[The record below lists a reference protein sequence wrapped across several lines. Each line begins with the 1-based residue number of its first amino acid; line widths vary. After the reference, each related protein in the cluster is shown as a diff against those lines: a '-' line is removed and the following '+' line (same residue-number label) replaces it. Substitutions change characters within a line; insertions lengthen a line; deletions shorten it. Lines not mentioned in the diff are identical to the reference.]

1 MVEQAA
7 KPLAR
12 SVWVLDATPGK
23 VRVGRDGDDHP
34 AELIIF
40 LRALANQVTSKMEV
54 ISGLMREGFLNE
66 VAQWV
71 VTNLRKTNPSD
82 SSSSAYSW
90 TFDLDGIAQMY
101 QSYEETNLWCYKHEF
116 LKDFFLSTGLLFQYE
131 AELDAFLEF
140 IIWRFSIWVHKPT
153 LGYALMNL
161 RYEDELTMETRAK
174 LRTGL
179 EGPGLTVYQKIW
191 YCVAT
196 QWVEIIGYAHRNMDL
211 LKDQDVI
218 RIVLNLLKTNTSV
231 ATGLGTNWIVICA
244 PDDGSCAWGY
254 FDVFISYSNNT
265 NLMLLLWGCGF
276 VSCLLFGGSRKTL
289 PDGVRLMGDISV
301 LLLVDPST
309 AKSQVM
315 LVLETRLKISYFC
328 MAKSFGGNE
337 TQAKV
342 NTQRV
347 VGT

>member
-1 MVEQAA
+1 
-7 KPLAR
+7 
-12 SVWVLDATPGK
+12 
-23 VRVGRDGDDHP
+23 
-34 AELIIF
+34 
-40 LRALANQVTSKMEV
+40 MEV
-54 ISGLMREGFLNE
+54 ISGLVREGFLND

-71 VTNLRKTNPSD
+71 VTNLRKTNPFD

-116 LKDFFLSTGLLFQYE
+116 LKYFFLSTGLLFQYE

-140 IIWRFSIWVHKPT
+140 LIWRFSIWVHKPT

-161 RYEDELTMETRAK
+161 RYGDELTTETRAK

-179 EGPGLTVYQKIW
+179 EGPGLTLYQKIW

-196 QWVEIIGYAHRNMDL
+196 QWVEIIGYAHENMDL

-254 FDVFISYSNNT
+254 FDVCEDDVATVSPT
-265 NLMLLLWGCGF
+265 GQDENLLSPIMAPFHSSQLSGF
-276 VSCLLFGGSRKTL
+276 T
-289 PDGVRLMGDISV
+289 DGNEVKRDFSDLSWVGNVTGLI
-301 LLLVDPST
+301 
-309 AKSQVM
+309 AKSAIFF
-315 LVLETRLKISYFC
+315 LF
-328 MAKSFGGNE
+328 
-337 TQAKV
+337 
-342 NTQRV
+342 
-347 VGT
+347 

>member
-12 SVWVLDATPGK
+12 PVWVLDATLGK
-23 VRVGRDGDDHP
+23 VRAGRDGDDHP

-40 LRALANQVTSKMEV
+40 LKALPNQVTSKMEV

-66 VAQWV
+66 LAQWV
-71 VTNLRKTNPSD
+71 VTNLRKTNPFD

-90 TFDLDGIAQMY
+90 IFDLDGIAQMY

-140 IIWRFSIWVHKPT
+140 LIWRFSIWVHKPT

-161 RYEDELTMETRAK
+161 RYGDELTMETRAK
-174 LRTGL
+174 R
-179 EGPGLTVYQKIW
+179 
-191 YCVAT
+191 
-196 QWVEIIGYAHRNMDL
+196 YAHGNMDL

-231 ATGLGTNWIVICA
+231 VTGLGTNWIVICA
-244 PDDGSCAWGY
+244 PDDGSCVWGY
-254 FDVFISYSNNT
+254 FDVCKDDVATVSPT
-265 NLMLLLWGCGF
+265 GQDENLLSPIMAPFHSSQL
-276 VSCLLFGGSRKTL
+276 SRFT
-289 PDGVRLMGDISV
+289 DGNEVKRDFSDLSWVGNVTGLI
-301 LLLVDPST
+301 
-309 AKSQVM
+309 AKSAIFF
-315 LVLETRLKISYFC
+315 LF
-328 MAKSFGGNE
+328 
-337 TQAKV
+337 
-342 NTQRV
+342 
-347 VGT
+347 